1 MLEAFYR
8 DNYRIVYGYL
18 LSLCADPDLAED
30 LAAEA
35 FCKAIEHIKQYDPKY
50 KASTWL
56 CTIARNLFYS
66 ECRRKKRFVSLDEAN
81 WIATPSAEAIHLQ
94 KAEAE
99 QVLKLLD
106 SVTPEQK
113 QVFIM
118 RLEGMNFRDIGLAL
132 GKSENW
138 ARVNFFRTKSR
149 IRSEMEGEA

>member
-1 MLEAFYR
+1 MGIVLEAFYR

-66 ECRRKKRFVSLDEAN
+66 ECRRKKRFVSLDGIIEGQSAN
-81 WIATPSAEAIHLQ
+81 PDVMDGICVGEL
-94 KAEAE
+94 
-99 QVLKLLD
+99 
-106 SVTPEQK
+106 
-113 QVFIM
+113 
-118 RLEGMNFRDIGLAL
+118 RLFDI
-132 GKSENW
+132 KS
-138 ARVNFFRTKSR
+138 
-149 IRSEMEGEA
+149 

>member
-1 MLEAFYR
+1 M
-8 DNYRIVYGYL
+8 
-18 LSLCADPDLAED
+18 
-30 LAAEA
+30 
-35 FCKAIEHIKQYDPKY
+35 
-50 KASTWL
+50 
-56 CTIARNLFYS
+56 
-66 ECRRKKRFVSLDEAN
+66 SLDETT

-106 SVTPEQK
+106 TVTPEQK

-138 ARVNFFRTKSR
+138 VRVNFFRTKSR